1 MSSLGSYLTV
11 TSLCAV
17 KYMIGIVSGLATQL
31 SFIELF
37 LCYFVG
43 GSIGMV
49 LYTLFGNK
57 IMNWWKKRKSQN
69 SDFAEVEDMKKKQDW
84 SIKVW
89 NKFGLVG
96 IALITPPILS
106 QPVGTAIS
114 LGFGTPAYKV
124 IIAMIASTFI
134 WSLIFA
140 YAGNTI
146 IQYF

>member
-11 TSLCAV
+11 SALCAV
-17 KYMIGIVSGLATQL
+17 KYMIGVASGLATNF

-37 LCYFVG
+37 LCYFIG
-43 GSIGMV
+43 GSLGMV

-57 IMNWWKKRKSQN
+57 IMKWWKSRKSQN
-69 SDFAEVEDMKKKQDW
+69 LTIENNLPTEEDWKR
-84 SIKVW
+84 KVW
-89 NKFGLVG
+89 NKFGLIG
-96 IALITPPILS
+96 IAIITPPILS

-124 IIAMIASTFI
+124 IIAMCSSMLL

-146 IQYF
+146 MQWF